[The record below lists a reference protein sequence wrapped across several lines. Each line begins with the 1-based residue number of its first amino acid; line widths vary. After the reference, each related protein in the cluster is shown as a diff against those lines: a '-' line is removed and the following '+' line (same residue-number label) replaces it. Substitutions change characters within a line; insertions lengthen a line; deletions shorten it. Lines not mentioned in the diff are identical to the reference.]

1 MPTFGQCPR
10 CFYPCWHAWTPWKMW
25 NYQFAENSFDS
36 NMVSGFVKRFLKIST
51 FTEST
56 LMWSWM
62 RKPDCRWE
70 QPLCLDRWKL
80 FGSQNIGIWE
90 YFNVGIVIHSKR
102 KSLGID
108 QCNLYCH
115 QFYYPTN
122 LNRSQPIWTD
132 QNQSL
137 VKIAPVLTWFTRT
150 GTHYRLLSLHLTEKC
165 LNLKI

>member
-1 MPTFGQCPR
+1 
-10 CFYPCWHAWTPWKMW
+10 MW

-36 NMVSGFVKRFLKIST
+36 NMVSGFIKRFLKIST

-56 LMWSWM
+56 LMLSWM

-70 QPLCLDRWKL
+70 RPLCLDRWKL

-90 YFNVGIVIHSKR
+90 YFNVGIVTHSKR

-108 QCNLYCH
+108 HCNFKYNIL
-115 QFYYPTN
+115 PSVP
-122 LNRSQPIWTD
+122 LSNRSQPVWTHH
-132 QNQSL
+132 NQSL
-137 VKIAPVLTWFTRT
+137 VKIAPVLAWFTRT

-165 LNLKI
+165 LNLKM